1 MSSPFASLVTPA
13 GDSAEPSP
21 TPTFPVA
28 SPAAQAAFNALVQKM
43 NKVPDDEPE
52 TDPQDD
58 DESNTDESGED
69 ESGEDESGT
78 AAVTETEPEPVS
90 SAPKRRARKPRVKR
104 DTEPAEKGSAV
115 DAAQTA
121 TDQTPREVALS
132 HSPDDAWVILREQ
145 RASAENR
152 MLSIHSEIES
162 IKSTLEDLTKE
173 YETSLQS
180 FVERDEVIDTLS
192 VALVNLSKG
201 TPGIIGKVR
210 ITVIDG
216 EVRIDPA

>member
-78 AAVTETEPEPVS
+78 AAVTETEPEP
-90 SAPKRRARKPRVKR
+90 APAVKRRARKPRVKKDAEAPVTVP
-104 DTEPAEKGSAV
+104 DTH
-115 DAAQTA
+115 TA
-121 TDQTPREVALS
+121 PDQTPREVALT
-132 HSPDDAWVILREQ
+132 HSPDEAWVILREQ
-145 RASAENR
+145 SVSENQR
-152 MLSIHSEIES
+152 VKELYSEIES